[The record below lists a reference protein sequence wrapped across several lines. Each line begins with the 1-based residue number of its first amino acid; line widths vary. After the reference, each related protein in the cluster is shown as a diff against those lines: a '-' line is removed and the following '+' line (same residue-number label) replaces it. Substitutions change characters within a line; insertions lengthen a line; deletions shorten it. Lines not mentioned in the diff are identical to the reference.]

1 MNPEIK
7 YSGALE
13 ATLGRSRRVR
23 AFIATACGAT
33 WALVGAMPLRPDA
46 AIVLVTAI
54 ACLAVDAWRRSGAP
68 RRLVLGS
75 DGAIAV
81 DGRAGQVMDGGFVSP
96 WFATIHWRPA
106 GARFSR
112 TLLVAPDMLPAEVFR
127 ELRVILRFQNRGQ
140 TTLSAFD
147 K

>member
-1 MNPEIK
+1 MKPEIK

-23 AFIATACGAT
+23 AFIAVACTAT
-33 WALVGAMPLRPDA
+33 WALVAAMPLRLDA
-46 AIVLVTAI
+46 SIVLATAM
-54 ACLAVDAWRRSGAP
+54 ACLAVDAWRRSGDA
-68 RRLVLGS
+68 RRLVLDG

-81 DGRAGQVMDGGFVSP
+81 DGRAGQLLDGGFVSP

-106 GARFSR
+106 GARFTR
-112 TLLVAPDMLPAEVFR
+112 TLLVAPDMLPPDVFR
-127 ELRVILRFQNRGQ
+127 ELRVILRYQNRGQ
-140 TTLSAFD
+140 TTLSAFG

>member
-1 MNPEIK
+1 MKPEIK

-23 AFIATACGAT
+23 AFIAAACTAT
-33 WALVGAMPLRPDA
+33 WALVAAMPLRLEA
-46 AIVLVTAI
+46 SILATAM
-54 ACLAVDAWRRSGAP
+54 ACLALDAWRRSGDA
-68 RRLVLGS
+68 RRLVLDS

-81 DGRAGQVMDGGFVSP
+81 DGRAGQLVDGGFVSP

-106 GARFSR
+106 GARFTR

-140 TTLSAFD
+140 TTSSAFG